1 MTVEEEFNPSS
12 VFGHMDIHGAGP
24 RIALALPAVH
34 HPNVVPP
41 PVRTVHP
48 WVVTN

>member
-24 RIALALPAVH
+24 RTLYDQDFRKRPD
-34 HPNVVPP
+34 VP
-41 PVRTVHP
+41 
-48 WVVTN
+48 